1 MARKERTNMFEGQME
16 MSFGSAAG
24 SRTRRQHR
32 PSRARWWFER
42 MRQIV
47 DRATDWQPVPP
58 PRPEQIW
65 FPVADARLV
74 PITSVHAS
82 ASQVKPSEERQI
94 CE

>member
-24 SRTRRQHR
+24 SRTHRQRRQ
-32 PSRARWWFER
+32 SRARWWFER

-47 DRATDWQPVPP
+47 DRATDWQTGPP

-65 FPVADARLV
+65 FPVADTRFFPA
-74 PITSVHAS
+74 TSAN
-82 ASQVKPSEERQI
+82 QVKQSEERQI